1 MVFTHTLKAKL
12 LTSQPGSQP
21 HTFAVPVPAVSA
33 VAYRPGQ
40 PGQVLLST
48 SFGVVPLRL
57 PPPGEE
63 LAKAAEPPRVE
74 PPIPL
79 RNVQHSGFDHQRIFD
94 ASFDPLSGFVL
105 LACGHSLYGIDEANR
120 VDCLAGDP
128 YAEDGALLVDGP
140 AVHARF
146 VGAQRLAAAGG
157 GLTFIR
163 DRCSSSRNGFTLRAL
178 HELPRPED
186 QGGGGSG
193 LRAVTTVHLGAAGDV
208 GPHTFAYCP
217 RRKSL
222 VYATRG
228 RALHQLLP
236 HGVTRQL
243 AGNDEPLASVAAAN
257 SAAAAASANDS
268 ASDDP
273 DSAVSAA
280 PVEGPSGA
288 GRGGSGSGA
297 GRVGADEPRYGL
309 GAGGGMDAGVNPCLM
324 WPGACSFMPFTNI
337 QAVATDPDGSGDIYV
352 LDGVSGSSTTLKVL
366 RGDGQLDT
374 LAVGL
379 RIGPKGSGRWPR
391 LAALPGRR
399 LIVYGVSQ
407 HDLMILQL

>member
-1 MVFTHTLKAKL
+1 MVLTQALKPALK
-12 LTSQPGSQP
+12 SSSSPQ
-21 HTFAVPVPAVSA
+21 TFAVPVPAVSA
-33 VAYRPGQ
+33 VAFRPTRDGHAQ
-40 PGQVLLST
+40 ILLAT
-48 SFGVVPLRL
+48 SFGIVPLRL
-57 PPPGEE
+57 PPPGEDLTKE
-63 LAKAAEPPRVE
+63 TRVE
-74 PPIPL
+74 PPVPL
-79 RNVQHSGFDHQRIFD
+79 RNAQHSGFDQQRIFD

-105 LACGHSLYGIDEANR
+105 LACGHSVYGIDESNR

-128 YAEDGALLVDGP
+128 YADDGAALTDGP
-140 AVHARF
+140 AAHARF

-157 GLTFIR
+157 GLTFVR
-163 DRCSSSRNGFTLRAL
+163 DRCSTSRNGFVLRAL
-178 HELPRPED
+178 HELPLPEE
-186 QGGGGSG
+186 QGGGGTG

-208 GPHTFAYCP
+208 GPHTFGFCP
-217 RRKSL
+217 ARKSL

-228 RALHQLLP
+228 RALHQLMP

-243 AGNDEPLASVAAAN
+243 AGNDEPLASAAAAN

-273 DSAVSAA
+273 DSAIGAA
-280 PVEGPSGA
+280 S
-288 GRGGSGSGA
+288 GGSGGGGGGGGGSSGA
-297 GRVGADEPRYGL
+297 WRVAEAEPRYGL

-352 LDGVSGSSTTLKVL
+352 LDGVSGSTTTLKVL

-399 LIVYGVSQ
+399 LVVYGVSQ